1 MNVQSHQKERQPSYD
16 EAVAAI
22 RLVLRYIGENPNREG
37 LCNTPDRVV
46 RSFDEYFGG
55 YKINAE
61 DHLKVTFS
69 ETNGFREL
77 VTLRDIPFS
86 SHCEHHMAPIIGKAT
101 ISYLPDQRVVGISK
115 LARVVD
121 VFSRRLQT
129 QEKLTSQICNAIQD
143 GLKPKG
149 VKVAIVAEHHCMKTR
164 GVQKHG
170 VVMETECSTGALSQD

>member
-1 MNVQSHQKERQPSYD
+1 MNFQNRHQERLPSYD

-22 RLVLRYIGENPNREG
+22 RLVLQYIGENPEREG
-37 LCNTPDRVV
+37 LCDTPDRVV

-55 YKINAE
+55 YKMNPE
-61 DHLKVTFS
+61 DHLEVTFT
-69 ETNGFREL
+69 ETDGFQEM

-86 SHCEHHMAPIIGKAT
+86 SHCEHHMAPIIGTAT